1 MHTRRL
7 LVLGVSALVLL
18 MTSFVRAQQ
27 TSTPARPIV
36 ELEKPRFASN
46 EQIFFWIGVTA
57 PDNYRI
63 PESLRTSGRL
73 TITRPDGTTRVD
85 VVGWPID
92 GPGDRGWRGGHG
104 LRGETP
110 QIGRYTLVME
120 FAGYKTD
127 PVSFVVENI
136 PAASQIT
143 GEFEFPPA
151 LSLGSGNAVV
161 TLVVR
166 NGSTEE
172 IRFPHRGVTMAEV
185 WVRLDKKVGERW
197 GASFFVPHAVLLSA
211 AGIQPSRIGETTF
224 TWNLVDR
231 VPTVTLPAGGTYRLP
246 LPLAPTLSAYI
257 GRMPSGEYEIVF
269 GTSVQILVGARDGA
283 HADLA
288 PLRLAVSSTSR
299 AVR

>member
-18 MTSFVRAQQ
+18 TTSFVRAQQ

-120 FAGYKTD
+120 F
-127 PVSFVVENI
+127 
-136 PAASQIT
+136 
-143 GEFEFPPA
+143 
-151 LSLGSGNAVV
+151 
-161 TLVVR
+161 
-166 NGSTEE
+166 
-172 IRFPHRGVTMAEV
+172 
-185 WVRLDKKVGERW
+185 
-197 GASFFVPHAVLLSA
+197 
-211 AGIQPSRIGETTF
+211 